1 MGIQLSSEFYS
12 DNGGSYDIE
21 IYNESFGGTTKAV
34 ITNDLKI
41 TYESQGDDIMEALK
55 ASRCSFTLVNDSAE
69 VDTFIANL
77 VAGNEDQFKLV
88 VKKQNNLEWC
98 GVILIDQVSWEDMPK
113 PRLLTIT
120 AVDGIG
126 RLADIEFDFATTD
139 TNPAQSTMLDYIFE
153 ALEYNDL
160 SQYWGGTDAYFKES
174 CEFYDT
180 QIVTTGTSVSPLLKT
195 RCDRYLF
202 VTDEVIGEK
211 DMIRSTAVGTRTI
224 TVPAYRPVM
233 CSEVINS
240 ILTIF
245 SCRMFMSGGSY
256 HIQQVRNF
264 STSSYNQR
272 SISKTLGILSYQ
284 TVSPRQTEG
293 SQWQRLG
300 DCRWTY
306 LTPLRKVVLD
316 SIPRVSVAQSG
327 GGINELNTLTTP
339 LVQEVDLGTL
349 KGGSGSGNSM
359 NLRLAFHVPYPANSL
374 PSLLELKV
382 EFKADN
388 YRLYSPAQKTDYVV
402 WTTTATDTV
411 DRQFTYADLSNSEG
425 IIYIDIPTP
434 EFPFASKTAC
444 EVVATWTTRGTWS
457 AATYIDIYPMI
468 LTLLKDNRISQDEQ
482 VQIINSRTQNSKI
495 HKIPV
500 PLLSDITAGITSK
513 NSLEVNST
521 GTTWVFSD
529 EWAAGYTDDT
539 NLVKT
544 MCLERMSYQDR
555 AVTVLQGTI
564 KVPESLVGGGTPQI
578 PRFNEVYYYDS
589 DTYYFNGGTLDC
601 RTDEFSGE
609 WIQFVQN
616 KSGLTVE
623 AEDGDGYVYRGDDKF
638 GTPKKNSQGNDKWNR
653 NGMFTLINK
662 TLAVLDEDLD
672 SSGGAIT
679 QFNITSLDRAIYE
692 NDEVILVH
700 PENLRQMGDPFTI
713 STDATSGDVTLFVT
727 SQVPLEDIPTG
738 ALVMFTFRRLVD
750 SEFFRTTHTGTP
762 GTGGFLGDG
771 ALMVHT
777 SDEKFYYQSN
787 GKTFYVEGVEK
798 T

>member
-1 MGIQLSSEFYS
+1 MGVQLSSEFYS
-12 DNGGSYDIE
+12 DNGGSYDVE
-21 IYNESFGGTTKAV
+21 IYNESFAGTTKV
-34 ITNDLKI
+34 VVTNDLKI

-55 ASRCSFTLVNDSAE
+55 ASRCSFTLVNDSTE

-98 GVILIDQVSWEDMPK
+98 GVILVDQVSWEDMPK

-120 AVDGIG
+120 AIDGIG

-180 QIVTTGTSVSPLLKT
+180 QIATTGTSVSPLLKT

-211 DMIRSTAVGTRTI
+211 DMVRSTAVGTRTI

-240 ILTIF
+240 ILTMF
-245 SCRMFMSGGSY
+245 SCRMFISGGSY

-272 SISKTLGILSYQ
+272 SISKTLSVLSFQ

-293 SQWQRLG
+293 TEWQRLG

-306 LTPLRKVVLD
+306 LTPLQEVVLD
-316 SIPRVSVAQSG
+316 SIPRISVAQSG

-359 NLRLAFHVPYPANSL
+359 NIRLGFHVPYPANSL
-374 PSLLELKV
+374 PTLLELEV

-388 YRLYSPAQKTDYVV
+388 YRLFSPAQKPDYVV
-402 WTTTATDTV
+402 WTTTATDRV
-411 DRQFTYADLSNSEG
+411 NRQFSYSDLSNSEG
-425 IIYIDIPTP
+425 IIYIDIATP
-434 EFPFASKTAC
+434 EFPFASKTLC

-457 AATYIDIYPMI
+457 SANYIDIYPMI
-468 LTLLKDNRISQDEQ
+468 LTLLKDERISQDEQ
-482 VQIINSRTQNSKI
+482 VQIINPRTQNSKI
-495 HKIPV
+495 QKIPV

-513 NSLEVNST
+513 NTFEVNST
-521 GTTWVFSD
+521 GSTWVFSD
-529 EWAAGYTDDT
+529 EWAAGYTTDT

-544 MCLERMSYQDR
+544 MCLETMSLQDR
-555 AVTVLQGTI
+555 PVKVLQGTI
-564 KVPESLVGGGTPQI
+564 KVPLGLVSGTPQM
-578 PRFNEVYYYDS
+578 PRFSEVYYYES
-589 DTYYFNGGTLDC
+589 DTFFFNGGTLNC
-601 RTDEFSGE
+601 RTDEFNGE
-609 WIQFVQN
+609 WLQFVQN

-623 AEDGDGYVYRGDDKF
+623 AEDGDGYVYRGDDKV
-638 GTPKKNSQGNDKWNR
+638 GTPKKNGQGNDKWNR
-653 NGMFTLINK
+653 DAMLSIVNKQLATLDGDLLVGDGTTTTINI
-662 TLAVLDEDLD
+662 D
-672 SSGGAIT
+672 
-679 QFNITSLDRAIYE
+679 SLDRDIYID
-692 NDEVILVH
+692 DEIIFLH
-700 PENLRQMGDPFTI
+700 PVNMRQMGDPFTLSADGTAGD
-713 STDATSGDVTLFVT
+713 STLTVD
-727 SQVPLEDIPTG
+727 SQAPLEDIPSG

-750 SEFFRTTHTGTP
+750 SEFFRTTYTGTP
-762 GTGGFLGDG
+762 GTGGFLGNG
-771 ALMVHT
+771 AMVVHKT
-777 SDEKFYYQSN
+777 DEKFYYQSN
-787 GKTFYVEGVEK
+787 GKTFFVEGQEK
-798 T
+798 V